1 MKPSSTQEPS
11 SSSARHTM
19 LILQQNRNTTLNI
32 KRQAAQSPTKPI
44 DTQKLTTGHFI
55 APQREDIQLQPPE
68 HRHKFP
74 QTVNPEKPLEQTPQL
89 RWTTT
94 LQQAKQKRKRQRN
107 IQQLKEHN
115 KNPPNQTKEEEIGNL
130 PEKELRIMIVK
141 WSKTLKTKWSY
152 R

>member
-55 APQREDIQLQPPE
+55 ALQREEIQLRPPE

-74 QTVNPEKPLEQTPQL
+74 QTVNLEKPLVQPHP
-89 RWTTT
+89 RGADTTI
-94 LQQAKQKRKRQRN
+94 KMN
-107 IQQLKEHN
+107 HN
-115 KNPPNQTKEEEIGNL
+115 PAT
-130 PEKELRIMIVK
+130 
-141 WSKTLKTKWSY
+141 S
-152 R
+152 